1 MNSILVVEDEK
12 HVRKLLDTV
21 LTREGYNV
29 YQAEDGVEAL
39 EILKVQFIDLIILDI
54 MMPNMDGFEFVKEL
68 RDVNIMTP
76 ILMATAKHLPE
87 EKKRGFRLGIDD
99 YMTKPLDTEEML
111 LRMRAI
117 LRRAHIADA
126 RKIVLGRVNLDYD
139 TLTVTRDLDKQTLPQ
154 KEFYLLYKL
163 LSYPERIFTRI
174 QLMDE
179 IWGMESETSDTTVN
193 VHINRL
199 RKRFESYP
207 EFEIVSVRGLGYK
220 VVKTNEV

>member
-1 MNSILVVEDEK
+1 MNNILVVEDDK
-12 HVRKLLDTV
+12 HVRRLLDTV
-21 LTREGYNV
+21 LKREGYHV
-29 YQAEDGVEAL
+29 YQAEDGVQAL
-39 EILKVQFIDLIILDI
+39 EILKVQYIDLIILDI
-54 MMPNMDGFEFVKEL
+54 MMPNMDGYEFAKEL
-68 RDVNIMTP
+68 RDVNVMTP

-87 EKKRGFRLGIDD
+87 EKKKGFLLGIDD

-117 LRRAHIADA
+117 LRRAHIANA
-126 RKIVLGRVNLDYD
+126 RKLVVGKVHLDYD

-163 LSYPERIFTRI
+163 LSYPEHIFTRI

-179 IWGMESETSDTTVN
+179 IWGMESETTDTTVN

-220 VVKTNEV
+220 VVKAHEA